1 MTPEFYKSEYPE
13 KVMSCGGPASLCYT
27 LAILGVRFS
36 KQTMT
41 KLEQLKIKLAEVC
54 DLNNSASLLGWDQ
67 QTFMPHGAGES
78 RAEQLATLG
87 RLSHERFVTPEIEE
101 LIEGSALECADFPYE
116 SDVASLV
123 RIVRRDYERARKI
136 PPSLVADIARA
147 SSLGMEAWVTA
158 REQANFSLFQT
169 ALERIF
175 ELHRQLSACLGY
187 RDSMYDPLLDHY
199 EPGMTTSLLKELFA
213 EVKQF
218 LIPLVHQVI
227 QKLELVN
234 DSVLHRHY
242 AEKAQWD
249 FGVEVLKRIGFD
261 FERGRLDKS
270 VHPFTTSFS
279 VNDVRITT
287 RIDEDYFPAAFGG
300 TLHEGGHALY
310 EQGVN
315 PSLERTFLAGG
326 ASLGVHESQSR
337 LWENI
342 VGRSRGFW
350 KFFHP
355 RLLESFPENLSRLS
369 LDDFFRALNRV
380 KPSFIRIEADEL
392 TYNLHILLRYELE
405 VDVLEGRLRV
415 TDLPAAWNS
424 KMKEYLGLVPT
435 NDALG
440 VLQDVHW
447 SNGLIG
453 YFPTYTLG
461 NLISA
466 QIFEK
471 ATELQPDILP
481 AIENGEFLPL
491 LQWLRTNIHWHGR
504 KFTSQEILKRTTG
517 ESLQPSY
524 YLCYLQKKYA
534 EIYQL

>member
-1 MTPEFYKSEYPE
+1 
-13 KVMSCGGPASLCYT
+13 
-27 LAILGVRFS
+27 
-36 KQTMT
+36 MT
-41 KLEQLKIKLAEVC
+41 KLEHLKTKLAEVC

-67 QTFMPHGAGES
+67 QTFMPRGAGVS

-87 RLSHERFVTPEIEE
+87 RLSHEKFVTPEIGE
-101 LIEGSALECADFPYE
+101 LIESSGFECADSPYE
-116 SDVASLV
+116 SDEASLI
-123 RIVRRDYERARKI
+123 RIVRREYERACKI

-147 SSLGMEAWVTA
+147 SSRGMETWVTA
-158 REQANFSLFQT
+158 REQSNFNLFQD

-175 ELHRQLSACLGY
+175 ELHRQLSACLGF
-187 RDSMYDPLLDHY
+187 RESIYDPLLDHY
-199 EPGMTTSLLKELFA
+199 EPGMTTSSLKQLFA
-213 EVKQF
+213 ELKQT
-218 LIPLVHQVI
+218 LVPLFQEVSQRLDIVD
-227 QKLELVN
+227 
-234 DSVLHRHY
+234 DSVLHLHY

-249 FGVEVLKRIGFD
+249 FGLEALQRIGFN

-279 VNDVRITT
+279 IHDVRMTT
-287 RIDEDYFPAAFGG
+287 RIEENYFPAAFGG

-310 EQGVN
+310 EQGVS
-315 PSLERTFLAGG
+315 PALERTFLAGG

-342 VGRSRGFW
+342 VGKSRGFW
-350 KFFHP
+350 KFFFP
-355 RLLESFPENLSRLS
+355 RLQARFPENLSHRL
-369 LDDFFRALNRV
+369 LDDFFRAMNRV

-392 TYNLHILLRYELE
+392 TYNLHVLLRYELE
-405 VDVLEGRLRV
+405 IDVLEDRLRV
-415 TDLPAAWNS
+415 ADLPAAWNS
-424 KMKEYLGLVPT
+424 KMNQYLNLIPSD
-435 NDALG
+435 DAQG

-471 ATELQPDILP
+471 AIEMEPEILS

-491 LQWLRTNIHWHGR
+491 LEWLRTNIHSHGR
-504 KFTSQEILKRTTG
+504 KFTSQELLKRTTG
-517 ESLQPSY
+517 DSLQTSY
-524 YLCYLQKKYA
+524 YLHYLQKKYA
-534 EIYQL
+534 EIYKL